1 MTKSN
6 LPHSPAAQPRRL
18 TVAEAE
24 ALAERYFEAQT
35 SEEEERALACFAAT
49 PEAAAPQ
56 FDELRAALSLAAF
69 ARQRAHAAP
78 PFPSRTAQPAAQ
90 RISTRRWHLGLRY
103 AAAAAVAGVVMA
115 AAWTFPHK
123 SPDCVAYI
131 HGERTTN
138 SAAVEAAMH
147 RSLSDIAAP
156 LATETMEEQ
165 MAEALD
171 FPLP

>member
-1 MTKSN
+1 MTKFN
-6 LPHSPAAQPRRL
+6 RPHSPAAQPLRL
-18 TVAEAE
+18 TAVEAE
-24 ALAERYFEAQT
+24 ELAERYFEAQT

-69 ARQRAHAAP
+69 ARR
-78 PFPSRTAQPAAQ
+78 RTAAVPKRRTLRPA
-90 RISTRRWHLGLRY
+90 LRY
-103 AAAAAVAGVVMA
+103 AAVAAVACTVLA
-115 AAWTFPHK
+115 AAWMAPRPA
-123 SPDCVAYI
+123 PDCVAYI
-131 HGERTTN
+131 HGQRTTN
-138 SAAVEAAMH
+138 AEAVEAAMH